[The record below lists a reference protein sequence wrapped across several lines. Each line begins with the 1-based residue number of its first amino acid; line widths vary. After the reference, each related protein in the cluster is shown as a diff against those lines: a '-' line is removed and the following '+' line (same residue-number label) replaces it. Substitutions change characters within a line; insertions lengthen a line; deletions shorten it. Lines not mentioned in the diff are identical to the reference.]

1 MPPPAPKK
9 LPPAMLAKGGKG
21 GKGLVS
27 GSRTTFLSVKKF
39 RFSRVQ
45 NGALIAGTILILA
58 ALVWSALYFFR

>member
-1 MPPPAPKK
+1 MPPPTPKK
-9 LPPAMLAKGGKG
+9 PSPMMLAKG
-21 GKGLVS
+21 KGLAS

-58 ALVWSALYFFR
+58 ALIWSALYFFR

>member
-1 MPPPAPKK
+1 
-9 LPPAMLAKGGKG
+9 MLAKGGKG

>member
-1 MPPPAPKK
+1 MSAPKPIK
-9 LPPAMLAKGGKG
+9 LPNRMLKG
-21 GKGLVS
+21 GKGLAS

-45 NGALIAGTILILA
+45 HGALIAGAILIIA